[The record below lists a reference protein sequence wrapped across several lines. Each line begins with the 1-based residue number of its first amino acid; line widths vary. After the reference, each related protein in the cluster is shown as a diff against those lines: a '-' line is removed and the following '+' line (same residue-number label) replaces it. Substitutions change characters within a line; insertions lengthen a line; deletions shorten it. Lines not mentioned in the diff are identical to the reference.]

1 MEPTKTIALRVDL
14 KYYNHILLECD
25 QKNINITEWIER
37 KLAIAE
43 NVKDIKYE
51 ILNRLESLLAAET
64 LDSTVNR
71 IRIGKLISYIEQEL

>member
-14 KYYNHILLECD
+14 KFYNHILLECD

-43 NVKDIKYE
+43 NAKDIKNE
-51 ILNRLESLLAAET
+51 ILDRLESILASENVDSNTNKIRLRKLLR
-64 LDSTVNR
+64 L
-71 IRIGKLISYIEQEL
+71 IEQEL